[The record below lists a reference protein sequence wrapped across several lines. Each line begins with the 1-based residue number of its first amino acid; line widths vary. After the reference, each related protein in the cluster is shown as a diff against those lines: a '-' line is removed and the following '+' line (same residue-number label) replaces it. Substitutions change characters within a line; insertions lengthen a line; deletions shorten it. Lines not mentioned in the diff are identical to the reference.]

1 MIKMIQIMKYIRANF
16 STKIF
21 IFILPLILLSSCVN
35 VYYPQETIPST
46 SSEGFIKA
54 KYLTELVYITRD
66 KNLMKNYRAD
76 YINKNIN
83 KSQYRDINKWAAGKN
98 HILVIKTIDMFLN
111 LEFEGA

>member
-1 MIKMIQIMKYIRANF
+1 MIKMKKHIRANF

-35 VYYPQETIPST
+35 VYYPQETIPPT

-66 KNLMKNYRAD
+66 KNLIKNYRVD
-76 YINKNIN
+76 YMNKNIH
-83 KSQYRDINKWAAGKN
+83 KPQYRAINKWAAGKN
-98 HILVIKTIDMFLN
+98 HILVIKTIDLFLN